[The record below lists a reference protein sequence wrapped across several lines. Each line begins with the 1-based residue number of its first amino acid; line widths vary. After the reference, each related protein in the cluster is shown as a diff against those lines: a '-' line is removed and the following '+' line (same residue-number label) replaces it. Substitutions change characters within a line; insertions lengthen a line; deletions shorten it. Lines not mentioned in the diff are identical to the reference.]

1 MREQVLLIVMLGLT
15 SMILTRTSL
24 VTGRKL
30 HTSVV
35 STASRGIGL
44 EFARQ
49 LLLQP
54 DSVVYAVCRS
64 EEIPNDLVELRQ
76 KYSDNRLKVIG
87 GVDLEDASSIE
98 DGYRRIAAECKEVDL
113 LINCAG
119 ILGDNSAEQPGP
131 ERSILKVDSEWLQ
144 KTMSVNFM
152 SHVLMTQ
159 GIAPLMK
166 RRAKKGETL
175 SDDET
180 TKIVNIS
187 ARVGSVSDNGL
198 GGWLSYRCSK
208 SALNQFTKTA
218 SIELKRHHC
227 AVLSMHPGTTDTGLS
242 KPFQKGLPAGQ
253 LMSTQE
259 AVSKMLHVIRGA
271 SIEDTGSF
279 YDYAGKTIEW

>member
-1 MREQVLLIVMLGLT
+1 MTLMRLYGSKLSQN
-15 SMILTRTSL
+15 
-24 VTGRKL
+24 GRRL

-35 STASRGIGL
+35 STASRGIGA
-44 EFARQ
+44 EFTRQ
-49 LLLQP
+49 LLLARP

-64 EEIPNDLVELRQ
+64 HDVPEGLSEVITEYGADRV
-76 KYSDNRLKVIG
+76 KMIG
-87 GVDLEDASSIE
+87 GVDLENAVSIE
-98 DGYRRIAAECKEVDL
+98 EGYTRIANECMEVDL

-119 ILGDNSAEQPGP
+119 ILGNNSPEQPGP
-131 ERSILKVDSEWLQ
+131 ERSILKVNPEWLQ
-144 KTMSVNFM
+144 KTMNVNFM

-166 RRAKKGETL
+166 RRAKKGESL

-187 ARVGSVSDNGL
+187 ARVGSMSDNGL

-227 AVLSMHPGTTDTGLS
+227 AVLSIHPGTTDTGLS
-242 KPFQKGLPAGQ
+242 KPFQKGLPSGQ

-259 AVSKMLHVIRGA
+259 SVSKMLHVIRGA
-271 SIEDTGSF
+271 TIEDTGSF
-279 YDYAGKTIEW
+279 FDYAGERIEW

>member
-15 SMILTRTSL
+15 SMILPRTSL

>member
-1 MREQVLLIVMLGLT
+1 M
-15 SMILTRTSL
+15 
-24 VTGRKL
+24 
-30 HTSVV
+30 V

-64 EEIPNDLVELRQ
+64 EEIPDDLVELRQ
-76 KYSDNRLKVIG
+76 KYPDNRLKVIG

-227 AVLSMHPGTTDTGLS
+227 AVLSIHPGTTDTGLS

-253 LMSTQE
+253 LMSTHE

-279 YDYAGKTIEW
+279 YDYAGKRIEW

>member
-1 MREQVLLIVMLGLT
+1 MR
-15 SMILTRTSL
+15 
-24 VTGRKL
+24 
-30 HTSVV
+30 
-35 STASRGIGL
+35 
-44 EFARQ
+44 
-49 LLLQP
+49 
-54 DSVVYAVCRS
+54 
-64 EEIPNDLVELRQ
+64 
-76 KYSDNRLKVIG
+76 VIG
-87 GVDLEDASSIE
+87 GVDLEDAGSIE
-98 DGYRRIAAECKEVDL
+98 AGYKRIAEECKEVDL

-131 ERSILKVDSEWLQ
+131 ERSILKVDPEWLQ

-175 SDDET
+175 SDDDT

-187 ARVGSVSDNGL
+187 ARVGSLSDNGL

-227 AVLSMHPGTTDTGLS
+227 AVLSMHPGTTDTELS

-259 AVSKMLHVIRGA
+259 AVSRMLHVIRGA

-279 YDYAGKTIEW
+279 YDYAGKRIEW